1 MSPSQKWTAPLSAMS
16 AASTRWVPPGGGAG
30 EGRNVPGGGAEDWIS
45 APRDLHSASWNE
57 LAHSGQASLES
68 DLYLELCHLRKK
80 GPFAAEEAGLS
91 EWGSGFLLGSSCTVL
106 RCDVLGVGYCLL
118 TGCWAADVGG

>member
-1 MSPSQKWTAPLSAMS
+1 M
-16 AASTRWVPPGGGAG
+16 
-30 EGRNVPGGGAEDWIS
+30 PGGGAEDWIS

-91 EWGSGFLLGSSCTVL
+91 EWGSGFLLGSKIIFSMKKKCRQLKVPA
-106 RCDVLGVGYCLL
+106 VHQM
-118 TGCWAADVGG
+118 